1 MSEKLIKSKHRVQ
14 KHGEVFTPNWMVER
28 MLNRKDIKE
37 ACENL
42 TVTFLEPAA
51 GEGNFLMAILK
62 RKLKM
67 IEDKHSETLIKYENY
82 SLYALSTIY
91 GIELLE
97 DNAQM
102 CVINLYEIYKESY
115 SKIAMKFGEN
125 VKNSVLSSAK
135 VIISSNIAQ
144 GNFLTKQT
152 PDGKPI
158 VFSEWRSINQL
169 RKDTQVIKISR
180 TEYSLD
186 DIISGSENKVG
197 SITKPPKITEQ
208 LDLFDS
214 FDDDF
219 NIETE
224 VNIMYYI
231 IVKITEVYNEE
242 TENG

>member
-1 MSEKLIKSKHRVQ
+1 MAEKLIKSKYRVQ

-28 MLNRKDIKE
+28 MLNSKGIKE
-37 ACENL
+37 ACDNL
-42 TVTFLEPAA
+42 TATFLEPAA
-51 GEGNFLMAILK
+51 GEGNFLMAILQ

-67 IEDKHSETLIKYENY
+67 IEEKHSETLIKYENY
-82 SLYALSTIY
+82 SLYALTTIY

-115 SKIAMKFGEN
+115 LKIAMKFGEN
-125 VKNSVLSSAK
+125 LSNSVLSSAK
-135 VIISSNIAQ
+135 IIISSNIAQ

-158 VFSEWRSINQL
+158 IFSEWKSVKRL
-169 RKDTQVIKISR
+169 RKDTQTIKVSR

-186 DIISGSENKVG
+186 EIITDSEKEVG
-197 SITKPPKITEQ
+197 SLSRSPKITEQ

-219 NIETE
+219 NIEAE
-224 VNIMYYI
+224 VNTMHYV

-242 TENG
+242 TEND